1 MSYRYNTI
9 DVVVGVGMCAIL
21 FGALLLFLAVNGTYQ
36 AIMPQA
42 PVPEQS
48 AGIESGLRALQPAL
62 GQAIVD
68 QVLFERRTNQAM
80 VQSVSEWN
88 RVTLAQHELYS
99 GSLGVLGATLDE
111 AAIIPAAHLARVQ
124 NVMGRAIVN
133 VTARGVRSGLLSVD
147 HDGSLYNMR
156 MIDMIETRGQRLHQE
171 FASTWQT
178 LLGRRIVDAA
188 QYDWAQA
195 GAIQERLG
203 WALVRVVEAQRNM
216 EQGQSTQQE
225 QLAGLIFAA
234 VRSETPTGSVVM
246 PVPVASPA
254 DGTTIASSEPM
265 AWPEVP
271 ISYLLLAVFILSAVF
286 LGALS
291 LVAQSR
297 EASALAQIRRDADR
311 WVYRMA
317 A

>member
-42 PVPEQS
+42 PALQQS
-48 AGIESGLRALQPAL
+48 AGIESGMRALQPVL

-68 QVLFERRTNQAM
+68 QALFERRSNHAM
-80 VQSVSEWN
+80 AQSVSEWN
-88 RVTLAQHELYS
+88 RVTLAHHDLYS
-99 GSLGVLGATLDE
+99 GSRGLLGTTLDE
-111 AAIIPAAHLARVQ
+111 AATIPAAHLARVQ
-124 NVMGRAIVN
+124 TVMGRSIVN
-133 VTARGVRSGLLSVD
+133 VTTRGVRSGLLSAD
-147 HDGSLYNMR
+147 HDGSMYNQK
-156 MIDMIETRGQRLHQE
+156 MIGVIESGGQRLHQE
-171 FASTWQT
+171 FASTWQAM
-178 LLGRRIVDAA
+178 LGRRIVESA
-188 QYDWAQA
+188 QYDWAHA

-203 WALVRVVEAQRNM
+203 WALVRVVEAQRNI
-216 EQGQSTQQE
+216 EQGQSTQQQ

-234 VRSETPTGSVVM
+234 ARSATPTGSVIV
-246 PVPVASPA
+246 PVPIASPA
-254 DGTTIASSEPM
+254 DGTTIASNEPM
-265 AWPEVP
+265 VWPEIP
-271 ISYLLLAVFILSAVF
+271 IGYLLLAGFILSAVF

-311 WVYRMA
+311 WVYHMA
-317 A
+317 T